1 MDMRKSG
8 NLRMLMAAVLV
19 LIFAMLV
26 AGCDKQQSGAGSGSE
41 QSAQSALE
49 HVLSCTVQEAADFET
64 ASEEVKKTAE
74 TGDETGLVSV
84 DGLETYFQMRFG
96 DDLTEECMN
105 RMTAD
110 RTIAVSI
117 KLAEQYQSD
126 ILAEDIQLTERSGDE
141 DMYDFEAKLVT
152 AADSKQIASVTGV
165 VAMKEES
172 QAVWKI
178 SNLTVKVMD
187 VIN

>member
-1 MDMRKSG
+1 MRKSG
-8 NLRMLMAAVLV
+8 NLWLAMIAALILVCVMA
-19 LIFAMLV
+19 I
-26 AGCDKQQSGAGSGSE
+26 AGCGKQQAGAGSGSE

-64 ASEEVKKTAE
+64 ASEGIKQAAE
-74 TGDETGLVSV
+74 ET
-84 DGLETYFQMRFG
+84 G
-96 DDLTEECMN
+96 DDLTEDCLNKM
-105 RMTAD
+105 MAD

-126 ILAEDIQLTERSGDE
+126 ILAEDIQLTKRSGNE

-165 VAMKEES
+165 VTMEES
-172 QAVWKI
+172 QSSWKI
-178 SNLTVKVMD
+178 SNLTLKVSES
-187 VIN
+187 

>member
-1 MDMRKSG
+1 MRKSG
-8 NLRMLMAAVLV
+8 NLRMIMAAALTLV
-19 LIFAMLV
+19 CVMTI
-26 AGCDKQQSGAGSGSE
+26 AGCGKQQAGAGSGSE

-64 ASEEVKKTAE
+64 ASEEIKQAAEE
-74 TGDETGLVSV
+74 TGDETGIVSV
-84 DGLETYFQMRFG
+84 DGLETYFQGRFG
-96 DDLTEECMN
+96 DDMTEDCLNKM
-105 RMTAD
+105 MTD

-126 ILAEDIQLTERSGDE
+126 ILAEDIRLTKKSSNE

-165 VAMKEES
+165 VTMEERQS
-172 QAVWKI
+172 SWKI
-178 SNLTVKVMD
+178 SNLTLKVSES
-187 VIN
+187 

>member
-8 NLRMLMAAVLV
+8 NLWLIMIVALILTLVMA
-19 LIFAMLV
+19 I
-26 AGCDKQQSGAGSGSE
+26 AGCGKQQSGAGSGSE

-64 ASEEVKKTAE
+64 ASEEVKKAVE
-74 TGDETGLVSV
+74 TGNETGLVSV
-84 DGLETYFQMRFG
+84 DGLENYFQGRFG

-105 RMTAD
+105 RMMAD

-126 ILAEDIQLTERSGDE
+126 ILAEDIQLTKRSGDE
-141 DMYDFEAKLVT
+141 NMYDFEAKLVT

-165 VAMKEES
+165 VTMEES

-178 SNLTVKVMD
+178 SNLTVKVTES
-187 VIN
+187 

>member
-1 MDMRKSG
+1 MTT
-8 NLRMLMAAVLV
+8 ALV
-19 LIFAMLV
+19 LTLV
-26 AGCDKQQSGAGSGSE
+26 MAIAGCGKQQSGAGSGSE

-64 ASEEVKKTAE
+64 ASEEVKKAAE

-84 DGLETYFQMRFG
+84 DGLENYFQTRFG

-105 RMTAD
+105 RMMAD

-117 KLAEQYQSD
+117 KLEEQYQSD
-126 ILAEDIQLTERSGDE
+126 ILAEDIQLTKRSGDE
-141 DMYDFEAKLVT
+141 DMYDFEAKLVA

-165 VAMKEES
+165 VTMEES
-172 QAVWKI
+172 QSSWKI
-178 SNLTVKVMD
+178 SNLTVKVTES
-187 VIN
+187 